1 MTLTAT
7 LFRRYSKLYIVFDE
21 EFTVDSDVS
30 SALSTQFL
38 FQLGFLLI
46 LPIPLLL
53 SVEQVGEKSHD
64 TPIRSKKTPVRI
76 LNSKG

>member
-1 MTLTAT
+1 MTLTVT
-7 LFRRYSKLYIVFDE
+7 FFRRYSKLYIVFDE

-30 SALSTQFL
+30 GALSTQFL

-53 SVEQVGEKSHD
+53 SVEQVGGKSHD
-64 TPIRSKKTPVRI
+64 TPIRS
-76 LNSKG
+76 